1 MNSVRISTMKKN
13 KLIYDAF
20 HQKKKELKKQN
31 KKLSPDEYEKYLTAY
46 KNYYLLKKF
55 NFLLLADSEL
65 TDPNKEKRYNK
76 VLARYCNYYDL
87 YEMILNIDPQLRE
100 VIDIK
105 DELYSF
111 YSDCKYENAKEE
123 LENLIVVCRTSEIQA
138 MQNFSKTLVNWKQE
152 IINSFIIIPAINKK
166 MNNALIEN
174 RNKTIKLLKHSSNGY
189 RCWNRFRNRVLY
201 VLNDDVSMRL

>member
-1 MNSVRISTMKKN
+1 MNSVRIAAMKKN

-31 KKLSPDEYEKYLTAY
+31 KKLNPDEYQKYATAY

-55 NFLLLADSEL
+55 NFLLLAGNSDL
-65 TDPNKEKRYNK
+65 TDPNKEKRYNR
-76 VLARYCNYYDL
+76 VLAQYCNYYDL
-87 YEMILNIDPQLRE
+87 YEMI
-100 VIDIK
+100 
-105 DELYSF
+105 Y
-111 YSDCKYENAKEE
+111 AKKE
-123 LENLIVVCRTSEIQA
+123 LENLIITCRTSDIQA
-138 MQNFSKTLVNWKQE
+138 IQNFSKTLVNWKQE

-189 RCWNRFRNRVLY
+189 RSWKRFRNRTLY